1 MCFCLLRISDRKDSP
16 IRSSSQKKPYSRR
29 QRVQQHI
36 RPQQEC
42 VLLQFLFE
50 EQAKYR
56 QEIEEQQVESNQLK
70 EHIQQLRALRG
81 KIYDGLDWFAS
92 GFGAIQNRFG
102 EFHQDRPGDVLRY
115 KGL

>member
-56 QEIEEQQVESNQLK
+56 QEIEEQQVESNQLNK
-70 EHIQQLRALRG
+70 TVVIK
-81 KIYDGLDWFAS
+81 KIPVIY
-92 GFGAIQNRFG
+92 N
-102 EFHQDRPGDVLRY
+102 VLFFRS
-115 KGL
+115 LFI